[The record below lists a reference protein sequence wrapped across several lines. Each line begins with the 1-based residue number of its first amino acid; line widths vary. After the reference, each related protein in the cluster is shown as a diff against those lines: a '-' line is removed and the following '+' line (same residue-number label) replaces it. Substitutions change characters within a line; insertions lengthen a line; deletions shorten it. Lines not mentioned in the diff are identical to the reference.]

1 MKKVILIFSM
11 LLISKNIN
19 AEGVFDNTI
28 FGVSFISQSV
38 DIEVTTTGT
47 VTESTDSGSGFGLY
61 LDKYYKKKFRFNS
74 TLSYIGYDTFDIAQ
88 LMFSADYLLPV
99 NSRISFFGGV
109 AAGGALQKYSDVGAG
124 DSALG
129 AVYGVQLGGIA
140 FINDN
145 LMLELGYRLRP
156 SSGIETEV
164 VNTDSIISVT
174 DLSEVYFGILLMF

>member
-1 MKKVILIFSM
+1 MKKIILIFSM

-19 AEGVFDNTI
+19 AAGIFDNTI
-28 FGVSFISQSV
+28 FGVSFINQNV
-38 DIEVTTTGT
+38 DIEVTTTGS
-47 VTESTDSGSGFGLY
+47 VDNNTDSGSGFGLY
-61 LDKYYKKKFRFNS
+61 LDKYYKRKFRFNS
-74 TLSYIGYDTFDIAQ
+74 TISYIGYDTFDIAQ
-88 LMFSADYLLPV
+88 LMFSTDYLLPV

-109 AAGGALQKYSDVGAG
+109 AAGGAIQKYSDAGAG

-129 AVYGVQLGGIA
+129 AVYGAQLGGIV

-164 VNTDSIISVT
+164 VGTGSIISVT
-174 DLSEVYFGILLMF
+174 DLSETYFSILLMF